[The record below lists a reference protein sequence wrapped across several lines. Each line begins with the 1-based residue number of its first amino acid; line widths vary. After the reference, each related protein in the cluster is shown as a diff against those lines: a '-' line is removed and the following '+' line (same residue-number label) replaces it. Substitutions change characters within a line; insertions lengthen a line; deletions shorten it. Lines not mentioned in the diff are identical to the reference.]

1 MDIII
6 RNGVIQKEK
15 EVERIK
21 NIKNNEGLLKK
32 NFKDYIPGTPGP
44 YYDFANNHICV
55 AKKYNNIPNFSG
67 PQIKNK
73 IKLVETKNFNKNLRY
88 CSICHCLLK
97 PNPAFSSKRKIL
109 IEEDI
114 YERKKDKVEIIESK
128 DKIDLPVLKIIN
140 YRSSWIN
147 FANLLVKQVKK
158 DILYETHRAMVEKSK
173 KYKTK
178 YYQIV
183 YKLINSPIMYQISIK
198 ETKLLWPW
206 ELTPY
211 QKFKLS
217 NPNYRNN
224 PIYKI
229 NLANNI
235 KTNYIIIE

>member
-6 RNGVIQKEK
+6 QNGVIQNVK

-44 YYDFANNHICV
+44 YYDFADSHICI
-55 AKKYNNIPNFSG
+55 ARKYHNIQNFCG

-73 IKLVETKNFNKNLRY
+73 IKLIETKDFNKNFRY

-97 PNPAFSSKRKIL
+97 PKPSFSSKKKIL
-109 IEEDI
+109 LEFDM
-114 YERKKDKVEIIESK
+114 YERKKDKIESIE
-128 DKIDLPVLKIIN
+128 KISKINLPVFKTIN
-140 YRSSWIN
+140 NKSKWIT
-147 FANLLVKQVKK
+147 FANLLVKQTKN
-158 DILYETHRAMVEKSK
+158 DIFNETHRGTVENSK
-173 KYKTK
+173 KYIRK
-178 YYQIV
+178 YYQFV

-217 NPNYRNN
+217 NPNYINN

-235 KTNYIIIE
+235 KTNYVMIE

>member
-6 RNGVIQKEK
+6 RNGVIQKDESK
-15 EVERIK
+15 RIK
-21 NIKNNEGLLKK
+21 EIKNNEGLLKK
-32 NFKDYIPGTPGP
+32 DFKDYVSGKPGP
-44 YYDFANNHICV
+44 YYDFANSHICIPR
-55 AKKYNNIPNFSG
+55 KYNNIPNFIG

-73 IKLVETKNFNKNLRY
+73 IKLIETKDFNKNCRY

-97 PNPAFSSKRKIL
+97 SRPAFSYKRKIL

-114 YERKKDKVEIIESK
+114 YERKKDKAEIKNDISK
-128 DKIDLPVLKIIN
+128 EILPILKKIN
-140 YRSSWIN
+140 YKSSWIN

-158 DILYETHRAMVEKSK
+158 DILEEVYNKTIENSK
-173 KYKTK
+173 KYKIK
-178 YYQIV
+178 YYQFV
-183 YKLINSPIMYQISIK
+183 YKLTNAPIMYPISIK
-198 ETKLLWPW
+198 ETKLFWPW
-206 ELTPY
+206 DLTPY

-235 KTNYIIIE
+235 NTNYVIIE